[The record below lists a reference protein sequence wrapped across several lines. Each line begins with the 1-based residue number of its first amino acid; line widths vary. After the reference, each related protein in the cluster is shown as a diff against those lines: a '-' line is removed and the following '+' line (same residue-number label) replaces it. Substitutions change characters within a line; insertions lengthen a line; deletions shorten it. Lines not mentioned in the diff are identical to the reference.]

1 MPDRRC
7 GCCDT
12 GGGLRGGIHLFFFV
26 FFFGWI
32 LVKKRKEEKRG
43 RGGRGGEGR
52 SLMSAMGE
60 EKDGVGKGGQ
70 KQTF

>member
-7 GCCDT
+7 GCCGT
-12 GGGLRGGIHLFFFV
+12 GGGLRGGIHLFFFC
-26 FFFGWI
+26 WI

-52 SLMSAMGE
+52 GLVSAMGE